1 MPGKWH
7 GLTPQQE
14 NRGSSVLGTFLSL
27 LCVLLPLT
35 AFNLYAFLVI
45 NHNHETAFTEF
56 CESFWQI
63 TKTEG
68 SLGRPLVSEVRAVLT
83 VPTL

>member
-1 MPGKWH
+1 M
-7 GLTPQQE
+7 
-14 NRGSSVLGTFLSL
+14 
-27 LCVLLPLT
+27 T

-68 SLGRPLVSEVRAVLT
+68 SLGRPLISAVRAVLRT
-83 VPTL
+83 VPTLQLAKLLTETHCMV